1 MTQYPIMM
9 SGNGY
14 SEMDFNKV
22 IFMSDLDGTLL
33 TDEKQVLE
41 RDLRAIERFKAGG
54 GLFTVATGR
63 GYTMAKRV
71 VDELNVDLPCV
82 VFNGAAVFDFKTDS
96 FLWQCEIGSQAREY
110 IRKITGM
117 FPNKL
122 GIEVLHKQ
130 TVFVPFLNQTEQEHL
145 DMENVIPDKRP
156 LDEIPEGGWLKFVI
170 AAEPEDL
177 DELQKVVESGDFTE
191 AQWVRS
197 APHYY
202 ECLPKGVDKSR
213 GYAELIKILGAEEC
227 FSVAAGD
234 YTNDLALIEK
244 SDLGFAV
251 ANALPIV
258 KQAADY
264 TVCDN
269 NSGAIAEII
278 DYIDRL

>member
-1 MTQYPIMM
+1 
-9 SGNGY
+9 
-14 SEMDFNKV
+14 MDFGKV

-33 TDEKQVLE
+33 TDDKKVLE
-41 RDLRAIERFKAGG
+41 RDLRAIERFREGG

-63 GYTMAKRV
+63 GYSMAKRV
-71 VDELNVDLPCV
+71 VNELNVDLPCV
-82 VFNGAAVFDFKTDS
+82 VFNGAAVFDYKIDR

-110 IRKITGM
+110 IRRITDM
-117 FPNKL
+117 FPGKL

-145 DMENVIPDKRP
+145 EMENVIPDRRD

-177 DELQKVVESGDFTE
+177 DELQKVVESGDFTD

-213 GYAELIKILGAEEC
+213 GYAELIKILGAKER

-234 YTNDLALIEK
+234 YNNDLALIQK
-244 SDLGFAV
+244 ANLGCAV
-251 ANALPIV
+251 ANALPNV
-258 KQAADY
+258 KQSADLV
-264 TVCDN
+264 VCDN

-278 DYIDRL
+278 DYIESL